1 MRYVSRISVLESYSM
16 IQGFKDRKTQEFF
29 EGRKIRDFQGFA
41 SQAARRLVV

>member
-1 MRYVSRISVLESYSM
+1 M